1 MRRQPDARERD
12 EAGGEPEGLRADTLL
27 PGIKI
32 NTGPKDFAPIES
44 VQLMRFDGKSWVRFG
59 NVISADAQ

>member
-1 MRRQPDARERD
+1 M
-12 EAGGEPEGLRADTLL
+12 L

-59 NVISADAQ
+59 NVISTDAQ